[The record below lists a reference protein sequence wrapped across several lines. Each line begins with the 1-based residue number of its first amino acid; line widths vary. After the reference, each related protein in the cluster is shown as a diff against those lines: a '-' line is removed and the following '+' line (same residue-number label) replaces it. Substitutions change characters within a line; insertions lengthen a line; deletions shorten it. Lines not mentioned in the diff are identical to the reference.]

1 MSANIIFS
9 SSYWRIF
16 KLKNSC
22 VLCFYRFQVGKAH
35 ELETQETFPD
45 LLETQETFPDLLE
58 TLKKIDSAGSYY
70 PVILTS
76 DGSPFIVL

>member
-16 KLKNSC
+16 KSKKSC
-22 VLCFYRFQVGKAH
+22 VLCFYRFKEGKAH

-45 LLETQETFPDLLE
+45 LLET
-58 TLKKIDSAGSYY
+58 LKQIDSAGSYY

>member
-1 MSANIIFS
+1 MSANIICS

-16 KLKNSC
+16 KLKNSY

-45 LLETQETFPDLLE
+45 LLET
-58 TLKKIDSAGSYY
+58 LKQIDSAGSHY

>member
-45 LLETQETFPDLLE
+45 LFE
-58 TLKKIDSAGSYY
+58 TLKQIDSAGSYY

>member
-16 KLKNSC
+16 KSKKSC

-35 ELETQETFPD
+35 E
-45 LLETQETFPDLLE
+45 LETQETFPDLLE

>member
-22 VLCFYRFQVGKAH
+22 VLCFYRFQVEKAH

-45 LLETQETFPDLLE
+45 LLET
-58 TLKKIDSAGSYY
+58 LKQIDSAGSHY